1 MDLETAL
8 SHVEKHV
15 EAVSAAL
22 LATDAPALERCGADL
37 RNAAADLA
45 QVLGV
50 TDPASLPPTLA
61 QRLQAVSANVA
72 MQRDNLARVAALTD
86 RQVATVLPP
95 TDSSTY
101 GARPG
106 NGAAR
111 IYKAAG

>member
-8 SHVEKHV
+8 SHVEEQV
-15 EAVSAAL
+15 QAVSAAL
-22 LATDAPALERCGADL
+22 LATDAPALERSGTAL
-37 RNAAADLA
+37 RHAASDLA
-45 QVLGV
+45 QVLSR
-50 TDPASLPPTLA
+50 TDPASLPPSLA
-61 QRLQAVSANVA
+61 QRLQAVSSSVA

-95 TDSSTY
+95 TDASTY